1 MKKSELRQI
10 IKEVISEQMVEWRDG
25 GASAELGKFSAEA
38 ERISKA
44 SKNASEIELKK
55 KAEEEAAKKAKKGTP
70 KYKEIFNSLFRD
82 VIYLNDKAT
91 MSKSEFN
98 KTYGNVDPRK
108 KTHYTTTSKKGR
120 KTKMTKYD
128 GDSDL
133 TNYDKTKLGKSY
145 RNIFGKKVKPK
156 FGRDE

>member
-1 MKKSELRQI
+1 MKKSDLRHI
-10 IKEVISEQMVEWRDG
+10 IREVVKKEINEWRDG
-25 GASAELGKFSAEA
+25 GASANLGKFSREA

-44 SKNASEIELKK
+44 GKNASEEELKK
-55 KAEEEAAKKAKKGTP
+55 KAEEEAGKKAKKGTP

-82 VIYLNDKAT
+82 VIFIKDRANMTKD
-91 MSKSEFN
+91 EFN
-98 KTYGNVDPRK
+98 KKYGNVDPRK

-145 RNIFGKKVKPK
+145 RTIFGKKIKPK

>member
-25 GASAELGKFSAEA
+25 GASAKLGKFSAEA

-98 KTYGNVDPRK
+98 KKYGNVDPRK
-108 KTHYTTTSKKGR
+108 KTHYQAMSRAIKFECEKKNITFFFVHIGSLLFHWHRLTSWCH
-120 KTKMTKYD
+120 
-128 GDSDL
+128 
-133 TNYDKTKLGKSY
+133 NY
-145 RNIFGKKVKPK
+145 
-156 FGRDE
+156 